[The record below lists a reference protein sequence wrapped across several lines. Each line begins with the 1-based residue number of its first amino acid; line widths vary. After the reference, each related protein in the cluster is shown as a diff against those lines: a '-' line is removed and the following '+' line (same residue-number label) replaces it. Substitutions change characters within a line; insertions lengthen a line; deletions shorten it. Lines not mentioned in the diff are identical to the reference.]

1 MIKKL
6 MALVSVLFLLSGCN
20 QNQISNSSSDS
31 VQKKDEF
38 DLALEKLKQNYTLQ
52 GTLTI
57 HYVSLGQQLDFN
69 FELKQTSNAW
79 VKSGYDTYY
88 ENFVQIALF
97 KENNLAVYKSLD
109 YTNTFYEQDY
119 IEWQFVSNPFLK
131 FTKDQFV
138 VENEMYTLDLTTLEN
153 PTLDLYA
160 LTGNEHYYES
170 VTLTIQDSE
179 FQSINIQTQPQE
191 NSLGNS
197 LSFEYHLDF
206 INVGETTIEDIS
218 PATKKDYPELSEKL
232 KSLQSKN
239 FTITQEI
246 VEGNFLGDEGDLTSK
261 HRYQKLQYYY
271 DDRIILC
278 EYENQGTIQEGYY
291 LANNQEVMYPF
302 YGFKDQIALKSSEAN
317 TFADLK
323 PKIDQISSD
332 FFTKK
337 ENLYLVDNPS
347 FIQALIPAPYLDASF
362 DVAFLNQAAQLAFIL
377 KEDRILFY
385 ALFYN
390 EGVICTLRN
399 TIFAIGTTNARN
411 QVNLDSFFTKDGFYI
426 CDLFIGTWQG
436 ELRDNYT
443 GEYLQTIYTLTFSPT
458 GTITIN
464 DEVYTIIDFQESMNE
479 GGVYQIQGT
488 LSCSFYYQR
497 LPQKEEELILTTDDL
512 KYQIKFTR
520 VETV

>member
-1 MIKKL
+1 
-6 MALVSVLFLLSGCN
+6 MALGGFLLLLSGCN
-20 QNQISNSSSDS
+20 QNQVRDSSSLT
-31 VQKKDEF
+31 VQEKDPL
-38 DLALEKLKQNYTLQ
+38 DLALEKLNQNYTLQ

-57 HYVSLGQQLDFN
+57 HYVSLNQQLDFN
-69 FELKQTSNAW
+69 FELKQTSDAW

-88 ENFVQIALF
+88 ENFIQLALF

-109 YTNTFYEQDY
+109 YTNRFYEQDY
-119 IEWQFVSNPFLK
+119 MEWQFVSNPFLK
-131 FTKDQFV
+131 FTKDQFN
-138 VENEMYTLDLTTLEN
+138 VENDTYILDLTTLEN

-170 VTLTIQDSE
+170 VTLTIQDSK
-179 FQSINIQTQPQE
+179 FQSIHIQTQPQE

-197 LSFEYHLDF
+197 LSFEYHLNF

-246 VEGNFLGDEGDLTSK
+246 VEGNFLGDEGDLTSN

-323 PKIDQISSD
+323 PKIDQISGD
-332 FFTKK
+332 FFTKE

-347 FIQALIPAPYLDASF
+347 FIQALIPALYLDASF
-362 DVAFLNQAAQLAFIL
+362 DVAFLNQATQLAFIL
-377 KEDRILFY
+377 KEDCILFY

-399 TIFAIGTTNARN
+399 TIFAIGTTNAKN

-426 CDLFIGTWQG
+426 CDLFVGTWQG

-443 GEYLQTIYTLTFSPT
+443 GEYLQTIYTLTFSPQ
-458 GTITIN
+458 GVITIN
-464 DEVYTIIDFQESMNE
+464 EEVYTIIDFQESMNE

-497 LPQKEEELILTTDDL
+497 LPQKEEEIILTTDDL